1 MTTPAHPA
9 TPKPAAEEPGI
20 SPVTISYTTIAALDA
35 DPLFQPAAA
44 AGGST
49 DPKVVQSLGSAT
61 MGVLISYMMPFL
73 KAALLKCLTEG
84 IASPSPAQVLAKAH
98 TMAEAHAHAEDK
110 AKAKEAKT

>member
-1 MTTPAHPA
+1 MMTTPAHPA

-44 AGGST
+44 SST

-61 MGVLISYMMPFL
+61 MGVLISFMMPYL
-73 KAALLKCLTEG
+73 KAALIKCLSEG
-84 IASPSPAQVLAKAH
+84 IASPSPAQVLSKAH
-98 TMAEAHAHAEDK
+98 TMAEAQAK
-110 AKAKEAKT
+110 AQAKEAKT